1 MITATTTT
9 NAAIDTPTASATTLS
24 SSSSAPAVDSLV
36 IYSLG
41 TISGP
46 SSYNIISKYS
56 GVLLNIK
63 NKYEFSP
70 KYLWEKF
77 DELSNLSN

>member
-9 NAAIDTPTASATTLS
+9 NAAIDTPTASATTLL

-46 SSYNIISKYS
+46 SSYNNVLIISKYS

-70 KYLWEKF
+70 KYL
-77 DELSNLSN
+77 